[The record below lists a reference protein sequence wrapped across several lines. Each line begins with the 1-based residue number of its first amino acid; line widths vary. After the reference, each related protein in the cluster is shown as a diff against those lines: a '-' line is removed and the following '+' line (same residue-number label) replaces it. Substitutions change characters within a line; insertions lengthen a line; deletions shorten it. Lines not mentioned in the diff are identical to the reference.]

1 MKKLSLFLLVGL
13 ISLTGFSQRFKATT
27 FTANPINYK
36 KHFSHSIE
44 GGIANNQLR
53 QFVTGNKTDWG
64 YYNKE
69 VTGHPID
76 GVNFLPGRKANLD
89 IGDERIQV
97 TDFTIYPTDNYQYG
111 AGTGVYYPNGS
122 GGMGYPFFA
131 KYDKVTMQINDVWY
145 YNISYPGIQEL
156 ANAVGLRI
164 KYSHVERAFYIS
176 GVMADRLFDDVNM
189 NNIHGKSKGFILKI
203 DDTGMANP
211 QVLIFEPDNLPG
223 APYDP
228 ILCVV
233 TDLEI
238 SADESEIAFTGMTTK
253 ETGFNGYYHPM
264 VGIIDMDLNVQWSNV
279 YNFPATRYSGIG
291 VEYNTTDDKLLVLL
305 NSARYPFA
313 MMELDYNGLITQQ
326 PVSYVFDAPFVVS
339 ESARAHKMHYANGEI
354 IITGNCFVEDNSQ
367 PQTIEKQLLFSY
379 EIPNATNLLAGN
391 NYFESYSTEV
401 VPLGSQKAVT
411 GYWAPENSI
420 YQDENLSIVGIYNNN
435 NQSFGYTLIQVN
447 GLVNDPG
454 CIETGEVS
462 ITGFTSEKDD
472 QATSLDDCRG
482 IDFDVLNEE
491 DLPNPIQDCPT
502 VGSKSATALGNGIA
516 GNGNFWYFKGI
527 DAQGIHAVLVS
538 ENSNTVYEVDVYDVV
553 GRKVFTSTYNVSEV
567 QSEIYLDF
575 ATKAEMYIISVSNG
589 SQTETL
595 KVIGN
600 R

>member
-1 MKKLSLFLLVGL
+1 MKKLFLFILIGL
-13 ISLTGFSQRFKATT
+13 ISLTGFAQRFQVTT
-27 FTANPINYK
+27 SNAAQYK
-36 KHFSHSIE
+36 KHYSHSIE
-44 GGIANNQLR
+44 GGIENNQLR
-53 QFVTGNKTDWG
+53 QFVAGNVTDWG
-64 YYNKE
+64 YYNKK

-76 GVNFLPGRKANLD
+76 GVNFLPGKRAYLPVN
-89 IGDERIQV
+89 GDDRAQL
-97 TDFTIYPTDNYQYG
+97 TDFTIYPTDDYQYG
-111 AGTGVYYPNGS
+111 AGTGVYYPYGS
-122 GGMGYPFFA
+122 GGNGYPFFA
-131 KYDKVTMQINDVWY
+131 KYDKVTMAVINPMFYD
-145 YNISYPGIQEL
+145 ITYPGSQEY

-164 KYSHVERAFYIS
+164 VYSHMERAFYIS
-176 GVMADRLFDDVNM
+176 GVMADRLFEDVNM
-189 NNIHGKSKGFILKI
+189 NNIVGKSKGFILKI
-203 DDTGMANP
+203 DEAGLNP
-211 QVLIFEPDNLPG
+211 QVLVFEPDNLPN

-238 SADESEIAFTGMTTK
+238 SADESEIAFTGITTK

-279 YNFPATRYSGIG
+279 YNFPEERYSGID
-291 VEYNTTDDKLLVLL
+291 VEYNTINNKLLVLL

-326 PVSYVFDAPFVVS
+326 PVNYVFDAPFVVS

-367 PQTIEKQLLFSY
+367 TQTIEKQLLFSY
-379 EIPNATNLLAGN
+379 EIPNATSLLAGN

-420 YQDENLSIVGIYNNN
+420 YQDGNLSIVGIYNNN
-435 NQSFGYTLIQVN
+435 NQSFGYTLIQMS

-462 ITGFTSEKDD
+462 ITWFTSEKDD
-472 QATSLDDCRG
+472 QATSLDDCRELP
-482 IDFDVLNEE
+482 FFVLNATNPP
-491 DLPNPIQDCPT
+491 DPIQDCPT
-502 VGSKSATALGNGIA
+502 VGEKSASVLGNSTS
-516 GNGNFWYFKGI
+516 NYWQFKGV
-527 DAQGIHAVLVS
+527 DAQGIHAVLIS
-538 ENSNTVYEVDVYDVV
+538 ENSNAVYEVNVFDVV
-553 GRKVFTSTYNVSEV
+553 GRKLFSSTYNVNEG
-567 QSEIYLDF
+567 QSEIYLEF

-589 SQTETL
+589 SQTEIL
-595 KVIGN
+595 KVMGN